1 MLHNTPPDIRPAWGA
16 LVLLVL
22 AGYVG
27 SDDGGSAAE
36 TDPSASEPVMEAR
49 ITPPVTQAG
58 ESQIKG
64 LAIRQFDP
72 IGEGSLTM
80 GDKTLSFQVA
90 DCALGEV
97 ELPTEW
103 TRDIYIIGAG
113 KDEGRDFFIHIKRHK
128 QSRRSNTSV
137 TFTYT
142 ALPAAYAELVD
153 LNDPSIAEMWQI
165 IRKSDGGMSMMTK
178 PDDLVVEGRSV
189 RSVEPLRMVELTQG
203 TMSARLPEGVL
214 KVDCW

>member
-1 MLHNTPPDIRPAWGA
+1 MLHRTLSDMRLLWAA

-22 AGYVG
+22 AACGDKG
-27 SDDGGSAAE
+27 DGDTALEADRSAPEVAVE
-36 TDPSASEPVMEAR
+36 TRAAPPDVQPVEPQS
-49 ITPPVTQAG
+49 T
-58 ESQIKG
+58 S

-90 DCALGEV
+90 DCELDEV

-103 TRDIYIIGAG
+103 TRDINIIGAG
-113 KDEGRDFFIHIKRHK
+113 KDAGRDFFIHIKRHK
-128 QSRRSNTSV
+128 QGRHSNTSV

-189 RSVEPLRMVELTQG
+189 RSVEPLRMVKDDL
-203 TMSARLPEGVL
+203 SARLPEGVL
-214 KVDCW
+214 QVDCL